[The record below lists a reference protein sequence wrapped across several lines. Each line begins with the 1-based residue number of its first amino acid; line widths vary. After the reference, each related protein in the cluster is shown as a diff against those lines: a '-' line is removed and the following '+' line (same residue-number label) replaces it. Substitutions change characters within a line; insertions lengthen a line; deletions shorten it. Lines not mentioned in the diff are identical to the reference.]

1 MPDWT
6 REIRG
11 RLSMVRLSP
20 PREAEVVEELNAH
33 LEERWRELVAGGAS
47 EDEAT
52 RTVRAELAASDL
64 LERRIGALRQARWV
78 DPAPPGAARTFS
90 IDGLKAD
97 VRQAVRTLRSRPSF
111 TVAALL
117 VLTLGIGATTA
128 IFSVVDAV
136 VLRALPF
143 ADADRIVAVGER
155 TPAPA
160 GKGVPKGF
168 PGPPGVDSRDPEA
181 LNLVRPQNYLDWV
194 ARQQVFESMAAFS
207 VSSEMTLIVPGGEPE
222 DLSALRVSPAFFD
235 VLRIRPALGTAFT
248 SEQAVAERPQVAVL
262 SHSLWSRRFSR
273 DPNVIGKT
281 IALDDGSYEVVGVMA
296 AGVTYPVGT
305 VRATDLWIPYVP
317 SPSDRVRGRAMGFTL
332 QVIARLKPDISIDQ
346 ARSQMAQIAASL
358 EEANPSWNR
367 GSAIGVRPLRD
378 HLVGASMRSWMLML
392 LAAVGIVLLIACINV
407 ANLLLARATTTHRE
421 IAVRAALGAS
431 RWRLVR
437 QFLVESLL
445 LSAAGTV
452 LGIGLAWW
460 AVDVLR
466 SAMPDNVPRVT
477 TIGVNLRV
485 LLSASVLALVTGAL
499 FGIVP
504 ALQASSPRLAE
515 ALSQGLRAA
524 GQSRVRSRLRS
535 LLVVGEI
542 ALAVVLVVG
551 SALFIG
557 SFIRV
562 MRIDPGLNPDGVLTL
577 QVFQPSVPGQPRPD
591 FTAAFAEIHDRL
603 AHTPGVSRA
612 AISTG
617 IPLRVNMR
625 IGSFDV
631 KGRPPA
637 ADRAASI
644 KMVTPGYHETLGIAL
659 KRGRLFGD
667 ADAAGVAVI
676 NETAAKQFFGGEDSV
691 GQTAIVNGVDRVV
704 VGVVSD
710 TVQFAFDAVPL
721 PEVYLPLSQERPA
734 SGFVIIRTNRDPY
747 DLLPAVKTAVLG
759 ALPNLPV
766 RYVATMNERIAQQT
780 AQRRLTMLLLGLF
793 GVLGLLIA
801 AVGVYGV
808 MVYVVSL
815 RTREIGVR
823 MALGATRTQVM
834 RMVVRQAA
842 ALAAI
847 GVGLGGVAAWS
858 LTGTVQSFLFG
869 LQPNDPRAFSIAAV
883 TLLGAALAASA
894 IPARRAASVDPTVAL
909 RAE

>member
-1 MPDWT
+1 
-6 REIRG
+6 
-11 RLSMVRLSP
+11 MVRLSP
-20 PREAEVVEELNAH
+20 AREAEIIEELNAH

-47 EDEAT
+47 PDEAT
-52 RTVRAELAASDL
+52 RVVQAELSASDML
-64 LERRIGALRQARWV
+64 ARRISALRQARWV
-78 DPAPPGAARTFS
+78 DPAPPAAARFIS

-97 VRQAVRTLRSRPSF
+97 LRQAVRSLRSSPSF

-117 VLTLGIGATTA
+117 VLALGIGATTA

-136 VLRALPF
+136 VLRGLPF
-143 ADADRIVAVGER
+143 ADADRIVAIGER

-168 PGPPGVDSRDPEA
+168 PGPPGVDPRDPEA
-181 LNLVRPQNYLDWV
+181 LNLVRPQNYLDW
-194 ARQQVFESMAAFS
+194 ADRQQAFESMAAIS
-207 VSSEMTLIVPGGEPE
+207 VANEMTLIVPGGEPE

-235 VLRIRPALGTAFT
+235 VLRIRPALGRAFT
-248 SEQAVAERPQVAVL
+248 SEQDVQERPRVAVL
-262 SHSLWSRRFSR
+262 SHALWSRRFSR
-273 DPNVIGKT
+273 DPHVIGKT
-281 IALDDGSYEVVGVMA
+281 IALDDGSYEVVGVMG
-296 AGVTYPVGT
+296 AGVMYPVGA
-305 VRATDLWIPYVP
+305 VRGTDLWIPYVP
-317 SPSDRVRGRAMGFTL
+317 SPSDRTRGRAMGFTL
-332 QVIARLKPDISIDQ
+332 QVIARLKPGTSIDQ
-346 ARSQMAQIAASL
+346 ARSQMSQIATSL
-358 EEANPSWNR
+358 EEANPAWNR
-367 GSAIGVRPLRD
+367 GSTIGVRPLRD

-407 ANLLLARATTTHRE
+407 ANLLLARATTTSRE

-452 LGIGLAWW
+452 LAIGLAWW
-460 AVDVLR
+460 AIEVLR
-466 SAMPDNVPRVT
+466 TAMPDNVPRVT
-477 TIGVNLRV
+477 TIALNLRV
-485 LLSASVLALVTGAL
+485 LISASILALLTGVL

-504 ALQASSPRLAE
+504 ALQSSSPRLTE
-515 ALSQGLRAA
+515 ALSQGMRAA
-524 GQSRVRSRLRS
+524 GQSRVRGRLRS

-542 ALAVVLVVG
+542 ALAVLLVVG

-562 MRIDPGLNPDGVLTL
+562 MRIDPGMNPDGVLTL
-577 QVFQPSVPGQPRPD
+577 QVFQPATAGQPRPD
-591 FTAAFAEIHDRL
+591 FTAAFAEIRDRL
-603 AHTPGVSRA
+603 THTPGVSRV

-631 KGRPPA
+631 KGRPIEM
-637 ADRAASI
+637 DRAAAMNRAVSI

-659 KRGRLFGD
+659 KRGRLLGE
-667 ADAAGVAVI
+667 ADAAGVVVI

-704 VGVVSD
+704 VGIVAD
-710 TVQFAFDAVPL
+710 TVQFAFDGAPL
-721 PEVYLPLSQERPA
+721 PEAYLPLSEERPS
-734 SGFVIIRTNRDPY
+734 SGFVVIRTNGDPY
-747 DLLPAVKTAVLG
+747 DLLPAVKTAVLS

-766 RYVATMNERIAQQT
+766 RYVSTMNERIAQQT

-808 MVYVVSL
+808 MAYLVSQ

-834 RMVVRQAA
+834 RMVVWQAG

-847 GVGLGGVAAWS
+847 GVVLGGVAAWN
-858 LTGTVQSFLFG
+858 LTGAVQSFLFG
-869 LQPNDPRAFSIAAV
+869 LQPNDARAFTIAAV
-883 TLLGAALAASA
+883 TLLATALIASA

-909 RAE
+909 RSE